1 MTTSTFPDPEMPNS
15 ELRDTGGELDTAH
28 EPAASDGPHLTAAAD
43 ERISGDSG
51 SLTEPES
58 S

>member
-1 MTTSTFPDPEMPNS
+1 MTTSTFPDPEMPDS
-15 ELRDTGGELDTAH
+15 ELRDT
-28 EPAASDGPHLTAAAD
+28 
-43 ERISGDSG
+43 GDSG